1 MTPISRCDWEQCGKG
16 LVGSGSGGQSARP
29 QPASGGH
36 LFLDRRSPSLP
47 HLLVRGVL
55 NCPHPRPGRRPRIVC
70 CVPDQIFADPRLAA
84 IYDDID
90 GDRADLDH
98 YEAIVE
104 ELGARS
110 VLDIGCGTGVLA
122 CRLARRGITMIGL
135 DPALAS
141 LAVARTKPGADRITW
156 LVGDATMHPSVVVDA
171 VTMTGNVAQV
181 FLDDEEW
188 SAVLVG
194 VRRVLCDGGHLVF
207 ETRDPSF
214 RGWEEWTRERSISVR
229 DTIAG
234 PVECW
239 VELTKVELPLVSFR
253 HSFRFL
259 DGGDIVTSDSTLRF
273 RDRDE
278 IAALLAAVGFAV
290 EDVRDAPDRPGREFV
305 FIARSIS

>member
-1 MTPISRCDWEQCGKG
+1 MIALQRPPFLVVIGKSVGRDWA
-16 LVGSGSGGQSARP
+16 GSGPDGQIE
-29 QPASGGH
+29 
-36 LFLDRRSPSLP
+36 RSL
-47 HLLVRGVL
+47 
-55 NCPHPRPGRRPRIVC
+55 CAHPRPGHRPRIVW
-70 CVPDQIFADPRLAA
+70 CVPDQLFADPRLAA

-98 YEAIVE
+98 YEAIID

-135 DPALAS
+135 EPASAS

-156 LVGDATMHPSVVVDA
+156 LVGDATMFPSVVVDA

-214 RGWEEWTRERSISVR
+214 RDWEEWTRERSISVR

-234 PVECW
+234 PVEHW

-273 RDRDE
+273 RGRDE
-278 IAALLAAVGFAV
+278 IAASLAAVGFPV
-290 EDVRDAPDRPGREFV
+290 EGLRDAPDRPGREFV
-305 FIARSIS
+305 FIARSSRHVSVTLVVAR